1 MKGSIGGEI
10 KLCFILLFCY
20 TYVKGCGNVIPYKY
34 SDKEFVSIINYLA
47 ENIPFI
53 EVSPPNKLKKIKP
66 NINDQL
72 AVVLGFYKSFDE
84 VMYQDIYNILRV
96 GKVQFK
102 IADDNEAVVYPD
114 LSGNIHLEGN
124 IRSYYTITH
133 EAGHLIPLY
142 RMQGKIVNEDFGEV
156 ESLFMEKCLGK
167 YLADNNIISIHEKDN
182 QEAVNHN
189 TLYHAVQLA
198 KKEYSMYERGE
209 DVSTLHEESNTVSSL
224 QNQIRFI
231 YGDIFAT
238 ELFSR
243 YENSEQRS
251 AVVNKFVCYLNNKD
265 QIFDINSMANFFNI
279 DKNTLLINYVNNVN
293 RCNTDIF
300 NSKKSGLF
308 SIFKRRR
315 EKNSQQ
321 ELNKMVNDVNNSSND
336 ITNGRGL

>member
-1 MKGSIGGEI
+1 M
-10 KLCFILLFCY
+10 
-20 TYVKGCGNVIPYKY
+20 VPYKY
-34 SDKEFVSIINYLA
+34 SDKEFVSIVNYLA
-47 ENIPFI
+47 ENILFI
-53 EVSPPNKLKKIKP
+53 EVAPPNKLKKIKP

-72 AVVLGFYKSFDE
+72 AVVLDFYKSFDE
-84 VMYQDIYNILRV
+84 GMYQDIYNILRI

-102 IADDNEAVVYPD
+102 IANDNEAFVYPD

-124 IRSYYTITH
+124 IRSYYTMAH

-189 TLYHAVQLA
+189 VLYHAVQLA

-209 DVSTLHEESNTVSSL
+209 DISTLPEESNTASSL

-251 AVVNKFVCYLNNKD
+251 DVINRFVCYLNNKD

-293 RCNTDIF
+293 KCNTSIS
-300 NSKKSGLF
+300 NSKKSGFF
-308 SIFKRRR
+308 SIFRRNR
-315 EKNSQQ
+315 ER
-321 ELNKMVNDVNNSSND
+321 ELSKMVGDVNTSSND
-336 ITNGRGL
+336 IVNGRNL